1 MGSRMLRV
9 WRCMEER
16 MSKER
21 RKVVTRTMRMT
32 QEAWDKLD
40 AIAKDSQLPP
50 NYCVESMI
58 HTVYD
63 GFHVV
68 YNAWSGEEAEA

>member
-9 WRCMEER
+9 WRCMEDR
-16 MSKER
+16 MSKDR
-21 RKVVTRTMRMT
+21 RKVVTRTMRLT

-40 AIAKDSQLPP
+40 VIAKECQLPP

-63 GFHVV
+63 KFDIV